1 MSDDKTM
8 LEESYV
14 LMRSQFR
21 EIKDSH
27 DAAIARAEQAEQ
39 LRGMLKNDTNDA
51 KSQSLIEM
59 SKKLQN
65 DRLKKY

>member
-39 LRGMLKNDTNDA
+39 LRDMLKNDTNDA

-59 SKKLQN
+59 SKKLQS